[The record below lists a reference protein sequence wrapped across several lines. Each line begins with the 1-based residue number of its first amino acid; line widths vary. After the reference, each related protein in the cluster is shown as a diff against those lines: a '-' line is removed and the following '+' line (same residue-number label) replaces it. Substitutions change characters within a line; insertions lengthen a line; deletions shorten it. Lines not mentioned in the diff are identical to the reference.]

1 MRALIFSLVLLA
13 SLGAFHCSPDT
24 ALPPISANTLKRLSL
39 EGEKLVD
46 QEVSKALYGIKQ
58 MKEVMARNEEKHTN
72 LMNSLRHSGEKKK
85 GAAEIAQDIEKKL
98 NEAEQQCRESLKSS
112 WEECRPCLE
121 DTCKNFYTNTC
132 RRGFATFTNKLQ
144 NFFQRL
150 SSRFGPRDTQE
161 EVALNQSAENPD
173 LEVVRIEDSFSNL
186 LTKVGTLVNRSVVLV
201 SHFHHEL
208 DQALRRAF
216 SPELQEDKERELA
229 LKPAN
234 KALDSAFLEGVG
246 LDDVL
251 ESFFDFG
258 RSVLEEFGAVITQ
271 AFSDIHDA
279 GMKTEKEEGRKLF
292 PQFLQNKRLCRD
304 LRRKSSECWQLQSKC
319 EACQGTLFTECPNVR
334 ELHIELD
341 EASQLLEASK
351 QQYEEVLGIVQRH
364 TDDTISWLSNMA
376 SDFGWV
382 TELTNNNTTP
392 ESIFS
397 IATVVA
403 QTEEG
408 NNTPAADTTVEVNIL
423 NSPTLTLTVPAG
435 LRLQDP
441 AFIQY
446 VAQEALGMYKQMA
459 RILHT
464 HQHTFHRDS

>member
-1 MRALIFSLVLLA
+1 MEALLCSLKTTGGHKLLRMRPLIFSLVLLA
-13 SLGAFHCSPDT
+13 SLGAFHCAPDT
-24 ALPPISANTLKRLSL
+24 APPPISANTLKRLSL

-46 QEVSKALYGIKQ
+46 QEVSKALFGIKQ
-58 MKEVMARNEEKHTN
+58 MKEVMARNKEKHEN
-72 LMNSLRHSGEKKK
+72 LMKSLRHSGEKKK
-85 GAAEIAQDIEKKL
+85 GAAEIAQDVEKKL
-98 NEAEQQCRESLKSS
+98 NEAEQQCKESLKSS

-132 RRGFATFTNKLQ
+132 RRGFATFINKLQ

-150 SSRFGPRDTQE
+150 SSRFGLRDTQDDI
-161 EVALNQSAENPD
+161 VLNQSAENPD

-186 LTKVGTLVNRSVVLV
+186 VTKVGSLVSRSVVLV

-216 SPELQEDKERELA
+216 SPELQEDKESELV

-234 KALDSAFLEGVG
+234 KALDTAFQEGVG
-246 LDDVL
+246 LEDVL
-251 ESFFDFG
+251 ESVFDFG
-258 RSVLEEFGAVITQ
+258 RSVLEEFGAVVTQ
-271 AFSDIHDA
+271 AFSDIHDT
-279 GMKTEKEEGRKLF
+279 MEKTEEK
-292 PQFLQNKRLCRD
+292 
-304 LRRKSSECWQLQSKC
+304 
-319 EACQGTLFTECPNVR
+319 ECPNVR

-351 QQYEEVLGIVQRH
+351 QQYEEVLGVVQRH
-364 TDDTISWLSNMA
+364 TDDTISWISNMA
-376 SDFGWV
+376 SDFSWV
-382 TELTNNNTTP
+382 TELANNNTTP

-397 IATVVA
+397 IVT
-403 QTEEG
+403 TEEG
-408 NNTPAADTTVEVNIL
+408 DNTPAEDTTVEVNIL
-423 NSPTLTLTVPAG
+423 NSPTLTLTVPAV

-459 RILHT
+459 RH
-464 HQHTFHRDS
+464 DV

>member
-1 MRALIFSLVLLA
+1 MRALILSLVLLA
-13 SLGAFHCSPDT
+13 SLGAFHCAPDT
-24 ALPPISANTLKRLSL
+24 ALPPTANTLKRLSL

-46 QEVSKALYGIKQ
+46 QELSKALFGIKQ
-58 MKEVMARNEEKHTN
+58 MKEVMAKNEQKHAN
-72 LMNSLRHSGEKKK
+72 LMKSLRNSGEKKK
-85 GAAEIAQDIEKKL
+85 GAAEITQDIEKKL
-98 NEAEQQCRESLKSS
+98 NEAEQQCKESLKSS

-121 DTCKNFYTNTC
+121 ETCKNFYTNTC
-132 RRGFATFTNKLQ
+132 RSGFATFTNKLQ

-150 SSRFGPRDTQE
+150 SSRFGPRDTQD
-161 EVALNQSAENPD
+161 EVVLNQSAENPD
-173 LEVVRIEDSFSNL
+173 LEVVRIEDSFSSL
-186 LTKVGTLVNRSVVLV
+186 LTKVGTLVNRSVTLV
-201 SHFHHEL
+201 SHFHREL
-208 DQALRRAF
+208 DQALRRPF
-216 SPELQEDKERELA
+216 NPELQEDKESELV

-246 LDDVL
+246 LEDVL

-258 RSVLEEFGAVITQ
+258 RSVLEEFGAVVTQ
-271 AFSDIHDA
+271 AFGDFHDA
-279 GMKTEKEEGRKLF
+279 VEKTVEEKEKKRF

-304 LRRKSSECWQLQSKC
+304 LRRQSSECWQLQSKC

-364 TDDTISWLSNMA
+364 TDDTISWLGNMA

-382 TELTNNNTTP
+382 AELANNNTTP

-397 IATVVA
+397 IASVVA
-403 QTEEG
+403 QTEEDDD
-408 NNTPAADTTVEVNIL
+408 TPEAETTVEVNIL
-423 NSPTLTLTVPAG
+423 NSPTLTLTVPVG

-446 VAQEALGMYKQMA
+446 VAQEALGMYKQMV
-459 RILHT
+459 RH
-464 HQHTFHRDS
+464 DDV

>member
-1 MRALIFSLVLLA
+1 MRALILSLVLLV
-13 SLGAFHCSPDT
+13 SLGAFHCAPDT
-24 ALPPISANTLKRLSL
+24 TLPPISANTLKRLSL

-46 QEVSKALYGIKQ
+46 QEVSKALYGIKE
-58 MKEVMARNEEKHTN
+58 MKEVMAGNEEKHAN
-72 LMNSLRHSGEKKK
+72 LMKSLMHSGEKKK
-85 GAAEIAQDIEKKL
+85 GAAKIAQDLAKKL
-98 NEAEQQCRESLKSS
+98 NEAELQCKESLKSS

-132 RRGFATFTNKLQ
+132 RRGFSTFTNKLQ

-150 SSRFGPRDTQE
+150 SSRFGPRDAQD

-186 LTKVGTLVNRSVVLV
+186 LTKVGTLVNRSTVLV

-216 SPELQEDKERELA
+216 SPELQEDKESELA

-234 KALDSAFLEGVG
+234 KALDSAFREGVG

-258 RSVLEEFGAVITQ
+258 RNVLEEFGAVITQ

-279 GMKTEKEEGRKLF
+279 VGKTAKEEEKKLF
-292 PQFLQNKRLCRD
+292 PQFLQNRRLCRD
-304 LRRKSSECWQLQSKC
+304 LRRQSSECWQLQSKC
-319 EACQGTLFTECPNVR
+319 EACQGPLFTECSNVR

-341 EASQLLEASK
+341 EVSQLLEASK

-382 TELTNNNTTP
+382 TELANNNTTP
-392 ESIFS
+392 ERIFS

-403 QTEEG
+403 QTEESS
-408 NNTPAADTTVEVNIL
+408 NTPAAVTTVEVNIL

-435 LRLQDP
+435 LGLQDP

-459 RILHT
+459 RHE
-464 HQHTFHRDS
+464 DV

>member
-1 MRALIFSLVLLA
+1 MRPLIFSLVLLA
-13 SLGAFHCSPDT
+13 SLGAFHCAPDT
-24 ALPPISANTLKRLSL
+24 APPPISANTLKRLSL

-46 QEVSKALYGIKQ
+46 QEVSKALFGIKQ
-58 MKEVMARNEEKHTN
+58 LKEVMARNKEKHEN
-72 LMNSLRHSGEKKK
+72 LMKSLRHSGEKKK
-85 GAAEIAQDIEKKL
+85 GAAEIAQDVEKKL
-98 NEAEQQCRESLKSS
+98 NEAEQQCKESLKSS

-150 SSRFGPRDTQE
+150 SSRFGLRDTQDDI
-161 EVALNQSAENPD
+161 VLNQSAENPD

-186 LTKVGTLVNRSVVLV
+186 VTKVGSLVSRSVVLV

-216 SPELQEDKERELA
+216 SPELQEDKESELV

-234 KALDSAFLEGVG
+234 KALDSAFQEGVG
-246 LDDVL
+246 LEDVL

-258 RSVLEEFGAVITQ
+258 RSVLEEFGAVVTQ
-271 AFSDIHDA
+271 AFSDIHDT
-279 GMKTEKEEGRKLF
+279 MEKTEEKERKLF
-292 PQFLQNKRLCRD
+292 PQFLPNKRLCKD
-304 LRRKSSECWQLQSKC
+304 LRRQSSECWQLQSKC

-364 TDDTISWLSNMA
+364 TDDTISWISNMA
-376 SDFGWV
+376 SDFSWV
-382 TELTNNNTTP
+382 TELANNNTTP

-397 IATVVA
+397 IVTVVA

-408 NNTPAADTTVEVNIL
+408 DSTPAEDTTVEVNVL
-423 NSPTLTLTVPAG
+423 NSPTLTLTVPAV

-459 RILHT
+459 RH
-464 HQHTFHRDS
+464 DV

>member
-1 MRALIFSLVLLA
+1 MRALMVLLA
-13 SLGAFHCSPDT
+13 SLGVFHCAPGT
-24 ALPPISANTLKRLSL
+24 TLPPISANTLKRLSL

-46 QEVSKALYGIKQ
+46 QEVSKALYGIKE
-58 MKEVMARNEEKHTN
+58 MKEVMASNEEKHAN
-72 LMNSLRHSGEKKK
+72 LMKSLMHNGEKKK
-85 GAAEIAQDIEKKL
+85 GAAEIAQNVEKKL
-98 NEAEQQCRESLKSS
+98 NEAEQQCKESLKSS

-144 NFFQRL
+144 NFFQRT
-150 SSRFGPRDTQE
+150 SSRFGPRDAQD

-186 LTKVGTLVNRSVVLV
+186 LSKVGTLVNRSAVLV

-216 SPELQEDKERELA
+216 SPELQGDKESELA

-258 RSVLEEFGAVITQ
+258 RNVLEEFGAVITQ

-279 GMKTEKEEGRKLF
+279 VEKTAKEEEKKLF
-292 PQFLQNKRLCRD
+292 PQFLQNRRLCRD
-304 LRRKSSECWQLQSKC
+304 LRRQSSECWQLQSKC

-334 ELHIELD
+334 ELHVELD
-341 EASQLLEASK
+341 EVSQLLEASK
-351 QQYEEVLGIVQRH
+351 QQYEEVLGIAQRH
-364 TDDTISWLSNMA
+364 TNDTISWLSNMA

-382 TELTNNNTTP
+382 TELANNNTTP

-403 QTEEG
+403 QTEESS
-408 NNTPAADTTVEVNIL
+408 NTPAAVTTVEVNIL
-423 NSPTLTLTVPAG
+423 NSPTLTLTVPAA

-446 VAQEALGMYKQMA
+446 VAQEALGVYKQMA
-459 RILHT
+459 RHE
-464 HQHTFHRDS
+464 DV

>member
-1 MRALIFSLVLLA
+1 MRVLIFSLVLLA
-13 SLGAFHCSPDT
+13 SLGAFHCAPDT
-24 ALPPISANTLKRLSL
+24 TLPPILANTLKRLSL

-46 QEVSKALYGIKQ
+46 QEVSKALYGIKE
-58 MKEVMARNEEKHTN
+58 MKEVMASNEEKHAN
-72 LMNSLRHSGEKKK
+72 LMKSLVHSGEKKK
-85 GAAEIAQDIEKKL
+85 GAAEIAQNVEKKL
-98 NEAEQQCRESLKSS
+98 NEAEQQCKESLKSS

-132 RRGFATFTNKLQ
+132 RRGFANFSNKLQ

-150 SSRFGPRDTQE
+150 SSRFGPRHAQD

-186 LTKVGTLVNRSVVLV
+186 LTKVGTLVNRSAVLV

-216 SPELQEDKERELA
+216 SPELQEDKESELA

-258 RSVLEEFGAVITQ
+258 RNVLEEFGAVITK
-271 AFSDIHDA
+271 AFSDIPDA
-279 GMKTEKEEGRKLF
+279 VEETAREEERKLF
-292 PQFLQNKRLCRD
+292 PQIPPNRRLCRD
-304 LRRKSSECWQLQSKC
+304 LRRQSSECWQLQSKC

-341 EASQLLEASK
+341 EVSQLLEASK

-382 TELTNNNTTP
+382 TEIANNNTTP

-397 IATVVA
+397 IATVLA
-403 QTEEG
+403 QTEE
-408 NNTPAADTTVEVNIL
+408 NSNTLAAVTTVEVNIL

-446 VAQEALGMYKQMA
+446 VAQEALGSYKQMA
-459 RILHT
+459 RHE
-464 HQHTFHRDS
+464 DV

>member
-1 MRALIFSLVLLA
+1 MRVLMVLLA
-13 SLGAFHCSPDT
+13 SLGAFHCVPST
-24 ALPPISANTLKRLSL
+24 TLPPISANTLKRLSL

-46 QEVSKALYGIKQ
+46 QEVSKALYGIKE
-58 MKEVMARNEEKHTN
+58 MKEVMASNQEKHAN
-72 LMNSLRHSGEKKK
+72 LMKSLMHSGEKKK
-85 GAAEIAQDIEKKL
+85 GAAEIAQNVEKKL
-98 NEAEQQCRESLKSS
+98 NEAEQQCKESLKSS

-132 RRGFATFTNKLQ
+132 RRGFSTFTSKLH

-150 SSRFGPRDTQE
+150 SSRFGPRDAQD

-186 LTKVGTLVNRSVVLV
+186 LTKVGTLVNRSAVLV

-216 SPELQEDKERELA
+216 SPEREDKESELA
-229 LKPAN
+229 LRPAK
-234 KALDSAFLEGVG
+234 KALDSAFLEGEG

-258 RSVLEEFGAVITQ
+258 RNVLEEFGAVITR
-271 AFSDIHDA
+271 AFSSIHDA
-279 GMKTEKEEGRKLF
+279 VEKTAKEEEKKLF
-292 PQFLQNKRLCRD
+292 PQFLQNRRLCRD
-304 LRRKSSECWQLQSKC
+304 LRRQSSECWQLQSKC

-334 ELHIELD
+334 ELHVELD
-341 EASQLLEASK
+341 EVSQLLEASK
-351 QQYEEVLGIVQRH
+351 QEYEEVLEIVQHH
-364 TDDTISWLSNMA
+364 TIDTISWLSNMA

-382 TELTNNNTTP
+382 TELANNNTTP

-403 QTEEG
+403 QTEESS
-408 NNTPAADTTVEVNIL
+408 NTPAAVTTVEVNIL

-446 VAQEALGMYKQMA
+446 VAQEALGAYKQMA
-459 RILHT
+459 RHE
-464 HQHTFHRDS
+464 DV

>member
-1 MRALIFSLVLLA
+1 MRALIFSVVLLA
-13 SLGAFHCSPDT
+13 SLRAFHCTPDT
-24 ALPPISANTLKRLSL
+24 ALPPISDNTLKRLSL

-58 MKEVMARNEEKHTN
+58 MKEVMARNEEKHAN
-72 LMNSLRHSGEKKK
+72 LMKSLRHSGEKKK
-85 GAAEIAQDIEKKL
+85 GAAEIAEDIEKKL
-98 NEAEQQCRESLKSS
+98 NEAEQQCKDSLQSS
-112 WEECRPCLE
+112 WEKCRPCLE

-150 SSRFGPRDTQE
+150 SSRFGPRDAQD

-173 LEVVRIEDSFSNL
+173 LEVVRIEDSFSSV

-216 SPELQEDKERELA
+216 SPELQEDKESELA

-234 KALDSAFLEGVG
+234 KVLDSAFLEGVG

-258 RSVLEEFGAVITQ
+258 RSVLEEFGAVITK
-271 AFSDIHDA
+271 AFSDMHDA
-279 GMKTEKEEGRKLF
+279 VEKTEEEEKKFF

-304 LRRKSSECWQLQSKC
+304 LRRQSSECWQLQSKC
-319 EACQGTLFTECPNVR
+319 EACQGALFTECPNVR

-341 EASQLLEASK
+341 EASQLLEASR

-364 TDDTISWLSNMA
+364 TEDTISWLSDMA

-382 TELTNNNTTP
+382 TELANNNTTP
-392 ESIFS
+392 ERIFS

-446 VAQEALGMYKQMA
+446 VAQEAVGMYKQMA
-459 RILHT
+459 R
-464 HQHTFHRDS
+464 QDDV

>member
-13 SLGAFHCSPDT
+13 SLGAFHCAPDT
-24 ALPPISANTLKRLSL
+24 APPPISASTLKGLSQ

-46 QEVSKALYGIKQ
+46 QEVSKALFGIKQ
-58 MKEVMARNEEKHTN
+58 MKEVMARNKEKHAN
-72 LMNSLRHSGEKKK
+72 LMKSLRHSGEKKK

-98 NEAEQQCRESLKSS
+98 NEAEQQCKESLKSS

-150 SSRFGPRDTQE
+150 SSRFGPRDTQD
-161 EVALNQSAENPD
+161 EVVLNQSAENPD

-186 LTKVGTLVNRSVVLV
+186 LTEVGSLVNRSVVLV

-216 SPELQEDKERELA
+216 SPELQEDKESELV

-234 KALDSAFLEGVG
+234 KALEGVG
-246 LDDVL
+246 LEDVL

-258 RSVLEEFGAVITQ
+258 RSVLEEFGAVVTQ

-279 GMKTEKEEGRKLF
+279 MEKTEVEKERKLF
-292 PQFLQNKRLCRD
+292 PQLLQDKRLCKD
-304 LRRKSSECWQLQSKC
+304 LRRQSSECWQLQSKC
-319 EACQGTLFTECPNVR
+319 EACQGNLFTECPNVR

-382 TELTNNNTTP
+382 TELANNTTTP
-392 ESIFS
+392 DSIFS
-397 IATVVA
+397 IATFVA

-408 NNTPAADTTVEVNIL
+408 DNTPAADTTVEVNIL

-459 RILHT
+459 RH
-464 HQHTFHRDS
+464 DDV

>member
-13 SLGAFHCSPDT
+13 SLGAFHCAPDT
-24 ALPPISANTLKRLSL
+24 TLPPISANTLKRLSL

-46 QEVSKALYGIKQ
+46 QEVSKALYGIKE
-58 MKEVMARNEEKHTN
+58 MKEVMASNEEKHAN
-72 LMNSLRHSGEKKK
+72 LMKSLMHSGEKKK
-85 GAAEIAQDIEKKL
+85 GAAEIAQDVEKKL
-98 NEAEQQCRESLKSS
+98 NEAKQQCKDSLKSS

-121 DTCKNFYTNTC
+121 HTCKNFYTNSC

-144 NFFQRL
+144 NFFQKL
-150 SSRFGPRDTQE
+150 SSRFGPRDARD

-186 LTKVGTLVNRSVVLV
+186 LTKVGTLVNRSAVLV

-216 SPELQEDKERELA
+216 SPELQEDKESELA

-258 RSVLEEFGAVITQ
+258 RNVLEEFGAVITQ

-279 GMKTEKEEGRKLF
+279 VEKTPKEKEKKLF
-292 PQFLQNKRLCRD
+292 PQFLQNRRLCRD
-304 LRRKSSECWQLQSKC
+304 LRRQSSECWQLQSKC
-319 EACQGTLFTECPNVR
+319 EACQGTLFTDCPNVR
-334 ELHIELD
+334 ELHVELD
-341 EASQLLEASK
+341 EASQL
-351 QQYEEVLGIVQRH
+351 VLGIVQRH

-382 TELTNNNTTP
+382 TELANNTTTP
-392 ESIFS
+392 ESIFK
-397 IATVVA
+397 V
-403 QTEEG
+403 
-408 NNTPAADTTVEVNIL
+408 TTVEVNIL

-446 VAQEALGMYKQMA
+446 VAQEALGVYKQMA
-459 RILHT
+459 RSDTLQLNNVRMLHI
-464 HQHTFHRDS
+464 S

>member
-1 MRALIFSLVLLA
+1 MLRMRALILSLVLLA
-13 SLGAFHCSPDT
+13 SLGTFHCAPDT
-24 ALPPISANTLKRLSL
+24 ALPPTANTLKRLSL

-46 QEVSKALYGIKQ
+46 QEVSKALFGIKQ
-58 MKEVMARNEEKHTN
+58 MKEVMARNEQKHAN
-72 LMNSLRHSGEKKK
+72 LMKSLRHSGEKKK
-85 GAAEIAQDIEKKL
+85 GTAEIAQDIEKKL
-98 NEAEQQCRESLKSS
+98 NEAEQQCKESLKSS

-132 RRGFATFTNKLQ
+132 RCGFATFTNKLQ

-150 SSRFGPRDTQE
+150 SSRFGPRDTQD
-161 EVALNQSAENPD
+161 EVVLNQSAENPD

-208 DQALRRAF
+208 DQALLRAF
-216 SPELQEDKERELA
+216 SPELQEDKESELV

-234 KALDSAFLEGVG
+234 KALDSAFLEGVE
-246 LDDVL
+246 LEDVL

-258 RSVLEEFGAVITQ
+258 RSVLEEFGAVVTQ

-279 GMKTEKEEGRKLF
+279 MEKTEEEKEIC
-292 PQFLQNKRLCRD
+292 CRQ
-304 LRRKSSECWQLQSKC
+304 SSE
-319 EACQGTLFTECPNVR
+319 

-382 TELTNNNTTP
+382 TELANNNTTP

-408 NNTPAADTTVEVNIL
+408 DNTPAADTTVEVNIL

-459 RILHT
+459 R
-464 HQHTFHRDS
+464 